1 MFMCW
6 FGAGIVGRRRYQGGM
21 VDKIADRGAE
31 MIGVGLR
38 WTENL
43 PMIWA

>member
-1 MFMCW
+1 MVVW
-6 FGAGIVGRRRYQGGM
+6 ESVGPRRFPQGM
-21 VDKIADRGAE
+21 VDKIVDRGAE
-31 MIGVGLR
+31 MIGVWWR